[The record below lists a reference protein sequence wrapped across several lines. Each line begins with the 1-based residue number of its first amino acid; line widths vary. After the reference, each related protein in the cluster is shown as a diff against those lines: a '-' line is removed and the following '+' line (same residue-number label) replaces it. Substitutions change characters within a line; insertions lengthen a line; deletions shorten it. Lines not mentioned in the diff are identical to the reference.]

1 MKRQT
6 ITFLGNFG
14 THNLGN
20 ECTLQAILQ
29 NVRKYCPEAKVNC
42 VCTDPDDTAARYS
55 IPALPMSYRFGRAS
69 KSTPPPRPRS
79 PLIRLI
85 RRLFI
90 RIPLELLEW
99 LKAFGSLAS
108 TTMLIMTGTGMLGD
122 FGIGPFE
129 LHYEIVKWSIVAKLR
144 RSKVLFVSVGAG
156 PLGHPISRWLV
167 KLALSLA
174 DYRSYRDT
182 FSKQY
187 LAGIG
192 FDTSRDRV
200 YPDLAFSFL
209 RAEMPLAPRQPGQP
223 RIIGLGLMEYYGNQ
237 SSPEQGQH
245 IYQDYIQALTAFAEW
260 LLARGYSVRLLIGDL
275 TYDKRVCGDVFRI
288 LEENG
293 VTFEAGRIISE
304 PVASVQDL
312 WAQLAQ
318 TDMVVA
324 TRFHNILLA
333 LMLDKPVLALS
344 YHVKIRSLM
353 ASVGL
358 SEYCQDIATLDAT
371 RLRKQFNALEENAEL
386 LRSSLHQKN
395 EECRRALDEQYRHMF
410 GDL

>member
-1 MKRQT
+1 
-6 ITFLGNFG
+6 
-14 THNLGN
+14 
-20 ECTLQAILQ
+20 
-29 NVRKYCPEAKVNC
+29 
-42 VCTDPDDTAARYS
+42 
-55 IPALPMSYRFGRAS
+55 
-69 KSTPPPRPRS
+69 
-79 PLIRLI
+79 
-85 RRLFI
+85 
-90 RIPLELLEW
+90 
-99 LKAFGSLAS
+99 
-108 TTMLIMTGTGMLGD
+108 MLIMTGTGMLGD

-129 LHYEIVKWSIVAKLR
+129 LHYEILKWSIMAKLR

-167 KLALSLA
+167 KFALSLA
-174 DYRSYRDT
+174 DYRSYRDM
-182 FSKQY
+182 FSRRY
-187 LAGIG
+187 LARIG

-209 RAEMPLAPRQPGQP
+209 RAEIPLAPRQPGP
-223 RIIGLGLMEYYGNQ
+223 RRIIGLGLMDYYGNG

-245 IYQDYIQALTAFAEW
+245 IYQDYVQTVTEFAGW

-288 LEENG
+288 LEETG
-293 VTFEAGRIISE
+293 VTFETGRMIRE

-312 WAQLAQ
+312 WAQLAD
-318 TDMVVA
+318 TDVVVA

-344 YHVKIRSLM
+344 YHDKIRSLM

-358 SEYCQDIATLDAT
+358 SEYCQDIATLDGT

-386 LRSSLHQKN
+386 LRFSLHQKN
-395 EECRRALDEQYRHMF
+395 EECRRALDEQYRYMF
-410 GDL
+410 GDP